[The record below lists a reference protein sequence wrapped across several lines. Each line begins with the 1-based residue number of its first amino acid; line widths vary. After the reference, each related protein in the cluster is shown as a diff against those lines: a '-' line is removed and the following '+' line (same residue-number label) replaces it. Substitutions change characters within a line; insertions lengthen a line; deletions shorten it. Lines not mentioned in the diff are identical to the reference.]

1 MNEDIDRE
9 IGHTDDEPGMIAS
22 DLSIIERYARELRE
36 MVEAEGA
43 KGESDFPHWWQS
55 KITLAKENIVKA
67 KHYLRAEL
75 EKAGQTVQAESTKT
89 VTNIKSFDDFFSGKE

>member
-9 IGHTDDEPGMIAS
+9 VGHVDDEPGMLAN
-22 DLSIIERYARELRE
+22 DLSVIERYARELKE

-43 KGESDFPHWWQS
+43 KGETDFPHWWQS
-55 KITLAKENIVKA
+55 KITTAKDYLVKA

-75 EKAGQTVQAESTKT
+75 EKAGETMESSEEKPGTLKR
-89 VTNIKSFDDFFSGKE
+89 FEDFNRD